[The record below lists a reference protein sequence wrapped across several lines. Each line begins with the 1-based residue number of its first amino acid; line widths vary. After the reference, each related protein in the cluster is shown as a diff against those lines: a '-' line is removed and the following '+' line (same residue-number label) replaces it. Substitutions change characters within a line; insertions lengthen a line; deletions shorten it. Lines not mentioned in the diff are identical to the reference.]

1 MVDELL
7 RRGIKVK
14 GTTRSPWKANKM
26 LLDRPD
32 HKDHLEFLVIG
43 DLATEGVF
51 DRAVEGVDAIIHT
64 ASVCCPHYFSL
75 WCVVMIS

>member
-1 MVDELL
+1 
-7 RRGIKVK
+7 
-14 GTTRSPWKANKM
+14 M